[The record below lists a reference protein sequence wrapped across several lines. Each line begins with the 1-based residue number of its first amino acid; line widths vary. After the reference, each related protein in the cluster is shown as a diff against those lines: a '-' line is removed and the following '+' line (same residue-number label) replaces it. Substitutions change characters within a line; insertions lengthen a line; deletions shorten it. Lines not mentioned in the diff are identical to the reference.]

1 MLMKKLFI
9 VSGIM
14 MGSVAAYANIPSS
27 EYMGQKIAEH
37 ANNVQN
43 PHSVTKAQIGLGNVE
58 NLNQTNADN
67 LTSGTVSFAR
77 LPVGT
82 SENTVAAGDDVR
94 FNTIATAQPNGTPP
108 SGSVFVWFE

>member
-1 MLMKKLFI
+1 MKKLFI

-27 EYMGQKIAEH
+27 EYVGQKIAEH

>member
-1 MLMKKLFI
+1 MLSAGLDAETLRIPSYEYMHNRI
-9 VSGIM
+9 GH
-14 MGSVAAYANIPSS
+14 YANDTNNPHSVNK
-27 EYMGQKIAEH
+27 EQLGL
-37 ANNVQN
+37 NNVQN
-43 PHSVTKAQIGLGNVE
+43 VD
-58 NLNQTNADN
+58 QTNADN